1 MKLLIILSFVF
12 IGVIS
17 FSQEDGTSV
26 TPTETK
32 AKKEKKPKKEK
43 KKKTKKIKT
52 RIKLT
57 NAVVIGQMDN
67 PDDRYSVEI
76 ATTDLLRQYKV
87 KTTPSLNLLKLGS
100 DSREIASDSIQ
111 TKLKAEGFDTYMLVS
126 IRGFDKNYKPGNL
139 DDDFEKSLEQ
149 ATFFDLYRL
158 NAVSVSFQVKFF
170 RDGKCVH
177 AEIIKC
183 GNIADR
189 GGVLKRFRKKLE
201 KRLKK
206 KW

>member
-1 MKLLIILSFVF
+1 MKLLVLLSFVLF
-12 IGVIS
+12 IAVS
-17 FSQEDGTSV
+17 FAQEDA
-26 TPTETK
+26 TPTTATETK
-32 AKKEKKPKKEK
+32 AKKEKKPKKKKEK
-43 KKKTKKIKT
+43 KVKT

-57 NAVVIGQMDN
+57 NAVVVGQMDN

-76 ATTDLLRQYKV
+76 AATDILRQGNV

-126 IRGFDKNYKPGNL
+126 IRGFDKKYKPGNL
-139 DDDFEKSLEQ
+139 DDDFEKSLDQ

-158 NAVSVSFQVKFF
+158 NAVSVSFQIKFF
-170 RDGKCVH
+170 RGGECVH

-183 GNIADR
+183 SNIADR
-189 GGVLKRFRKKLE
+189 GGVLKRFRKKLA

>member
-1 MKLLIILSFVF
+1 MKLIILLSFVL
-12 IGVIS
+12 IGSIS
-17 FSQEDGTSV
+17 FSQEDGTPV

-32 AKKEKKPKKEK
+32 AKKEKKPKKK
-43 KKKTKKIKT
+43 KKKKAKT
-52 RIKLT
+52 SIKLT

-67 PDDRYSVEI
+67 PDDRYSIEI
-76 ATTDLLRQYKV
+76 ATTDILRQFRV

-111 TKLKAEGFDTYMLVS
+111 TKLKAEGFDTYMLIS
-126 IRGFDKNYKPGNL
+126 IRGFDKRYKPGNL
-139 DDDFEKSLEQ
+139 DDDFEKALDQ

-170 RDGKCVH
+170 QNGKCVH

-183 GNIADR
+183 GNVADR
-189 GGVLKRFRKKLE
+189 GGVLKRFRKKLA